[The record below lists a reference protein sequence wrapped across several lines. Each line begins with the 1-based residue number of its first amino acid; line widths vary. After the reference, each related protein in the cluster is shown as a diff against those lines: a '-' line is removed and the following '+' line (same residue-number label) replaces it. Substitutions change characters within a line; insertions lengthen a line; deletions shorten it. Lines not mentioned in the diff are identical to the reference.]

1 MDRCTLYGPAVTP
14 AQVKAPTS
22 RVALLSYRPP
32 EAGKDPINSRIL
44 DAYKEKI
51 VEFSPG
57 DPSIIHA
64 VAVASEVMPATVYR
78 VLCLAGKM
86 TPLISY
92 AETVTNAAQ
101 VVEESSPCT
110 VPAPDARPVAPE
122 RLADLVKAALHWCA
136 LRVENGILR
145 LLLALLS
152 LPAYLEDAVR
162 QRSLHPYPPPVAPK
176 EEEPPEVDESWIV

>member
-1 MDRCTLYGPAVTP
+1 MDTCTLYGPAVTP

-101 VVEESSPCT
+101 VVEESPPCT

-122 RLADLVKAALHWCA
+122 RLVQFTRWLFNQARAAHK
-136 LRVENGILR
+136 
-145 LLLALLS
+145 LLK
-152 LPAYLEDAVR
+152 LPAWVEDAIKR
-162 QRSLHPYPPPVAPK
+162 HTLDPYP
-176 EEEPPEVDESWIV
+176 EPIPTTNTPLDDWEDTRWMM